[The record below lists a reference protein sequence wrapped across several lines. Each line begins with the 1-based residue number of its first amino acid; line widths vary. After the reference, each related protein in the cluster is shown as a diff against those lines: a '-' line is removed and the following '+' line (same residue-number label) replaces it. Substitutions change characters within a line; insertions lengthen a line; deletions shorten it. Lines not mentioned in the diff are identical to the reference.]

1 MTTNLFGINEAR
13 YIHWLAERVLSPQ
26 VINKHLENLRELQS
40 VSSQGS
46 DSFENENDHL
56 SCILN
61 LENADA
67 IKTVLQDTSEKR
79 GHRKS
84 LDLFIAFVVEY
95 VVNHQ
100 QDNNAYWETWVFPS
114 QDGFE
119 GWMDQRMSEHVSKEK
134 EVKLESINLTLSD
147 QDSLF
152 YLQRRSSLLKRLL
165 SLDPVKYA
173 DEEYSEKT
181 LRELIDYYVA
191 YVAGL
196 PGEDIE
202 GKDETYLNSQ
212 FQPLSQEEISQE
224 RFEKWLKA
232 TQVIPKSI
240 KKYIPELQR
249 LNECKSGRLFS
260 AGSIAEVERIGA
272 EIRCVDG
279 CSTAVVT
286 RALRKYVEFLRC
298 VVTKE
303 IGEIN
308 NIQKGR
314 DNNFDSRWQPFA
326 DWMSKRGYSGPAIRR
341 CVYNVDKVDN
351 ELVARDKA
359 ISLLNIRDEAFIL
372 YINDLMTSSNGK
384 AINRFFVYVRETYGN
399 VTSDRKELVLGDQN
413 QVIEAYKNWLIS
425 QEITE
430 ASSRNYVRPLY
441 NFGKVLGNENIF
453 WEAESISEIVALK
466 EQYIEILTR
475 ENRLHELKVS
485 DEQMYDWFLDFLADH
500 KVVSKSLRDN
510 RLTNIIKRKYNGV
523 IDILDHMTLAS
534 IFQAWRELY
543 AEQCPYTPD
552 EMRGSLNEILVQ
564 APSSEYYLMDT
575 ILNDEIR
582 ESIEDFCDQCFPDG
596 NGEVYYEAIIQHI
609 HDSYPELSHIWNEGN
624 TSFLVD
630 LIRRGLSDKYR
641 CLTYKLELNS
651 GGNDEARVKISEL
664 VCQFMR
670 EQNTEVQL
678 DEIAAAL
685 PSIPRN
691 NLERVLLNHEGPAK
705 HEIVCT
711 NGRNFFHVDMVKID
725 KAEWEEFIH
734 SLDTILLDSDLSQE
748 ELFKTVQNAYPEW
761 LRGNPIID
769 NTLIFFKY
777 VRRRLGERY
786 RFNRSSVTYKN
797 GEVKTIA
804 EKVKRFCEE
813 MGGCFTMTELTEKLN
828 QIVKNS
834 TIPWDSILETHVRV
848 SSDLFVKKEAV
859 YFQVKNIDD
868 ALESKIGEKIA
879 TIADLVEDS
888 HFMTALPR
896 ASYAWDPYLLEYFLY
911 SCSKKYAL
919 LHISFTV
926 GGVNGL
932 VVPKNL
938 ESIGFKEALAKY
950 FAENLIPQNEDEGFR
965 ISVEKRIL
973 ASSKYGCMPEV
984 LMRAREIKNK
994 L

>member
-1 MTTNLFGINEAR
+1 MTTNLFGINEAV
-13 YIHWLAERVLSPQ
+13 YIHWLAKRVASHQ
-26 VINKHLENLRELQS
+26 VINKHIENLRELQS
-40 VSSQGS
+40 LSSQDESVFDG
-46 DSFENENDHL
+46 ENCNL
-56 SCILN
+56 RSILN
-61 LENADA
+61 LENVDA
-67 IKTVLQDTSEKR
+67 IKDVLRDTNEKR

-84 LDLFIAFVVEY
+84 LDLFIAFAVEY
-95 VVNHQ
+95 VVLHQ
-100 QDNNAYWETWVFPS
+100 QENDAYWGTWVFPS

-119 GWMDQRMSEHVSKEK
+119 EWMDQRMSKHISKEK

-165 SLDPVKYA
+165 ALDPVKYI
-173 DEEYSEKT
+173 DETYTERN

-232 TQVIPKSI
+232 TQVMPKSI
-240 KKYIPELQR
+240 NKYMPELQR
-249 LNECKSGRLFS
+249 LNECKSGRLFN

-286 RALRKYVEFLRC
+286 RALRKYVEFLRY

-308 NIQKGR
+308 NIQKER

-326 DWMSKRGYSGPAIRR
+326 EWMSKRGYSGPAIRR

-359 ISLLNIRDEAFIL
+359 ISLLNIRDESFVS
-372 YINDLMTSSNGK
+372 YVNDSQTSTTSK
-384 AINRFFVYVRETYGN
+384 AINRFFAYMRETYGIETAN
-399 VTSDRKELVLGDQN
+399 RKELVLGDQD

-425 QEITE
+425 QQITE

-466 EQYIEILTR
+466 EQVIEILTR
-475 ENRLHELKVS
+475 EERLHELKVS

-500 KVVSKSLRDN
+500 HVVSKSLRDN
-510 RLTNIIKRKYNGV
+510 RLTNIIKWKYNGV
-523 IDILDHMTLAS
+523 IDVLDNMTLAS

-552 EMRGSLNEILVQ
+552 EMRGTLNEILVQ

-575 ILNDEIR
+575 LLNDEIR
-582 ESIEDFCDQCFPDG
+582 ETIEDFCDQCFPDG

-609 HDSYPELSHIWNEGN
+609 HDSYPELSHIWNVDN
-624 TSFLVD
+624 TNFLAA
-630 LIRRGLSDKYR
+630 LIRRGMSDKYR
-641 CLTYKLELNS
+641 CLTNKVELNS
-651 GGNDEARVKISEL
+651 GESDETKVRISEL
-664 VCQFMR
+664 VCRFIR
-670 EQNTEVQL
+670 EKDTEVQL

-685 PSIPRN
+685 PSIPRQR
-691 NLERVLLNHEGPAK
+691 LECVLRNHEGTAK
-705 HEIVCT
+705 NEIVCT
-711 NGRNFFHVDMVKID
+711 NGGNFFHIDMVKID
-725 KAEWEEFIH
+725 EEEWKSFIR
-734 SLDTILLDSDLSQE
+734 SLDAILLTTDLSQE
-748 ELFKTVQNAYPEW
+748 ELFKTVQNTYPEW
-761 LRGNPIID
+761 LKANPIID

-777 VRRRLGERY
+777 VRRRLNGCY
-786 RFNRSSVTYKN
+786 TFNRSSVAYKN
-797 GEVKTIA
+797 SAVKTIA

-813 MGGCFTMTELTEKLN
+813 MDGCFTMTELTERMD
-828 QIVKNS
+828 QIVKDS

-896 ASYAWDPYLLEYFLY
+896 ASYAWNPYLLEYFLY

-938 ESIGFKEALAKY
+938 ESIGFKEAFARY
-950 FAENLIPQNEDEGFR
+950 FATNSIPQNEEEGFR